1 MVVADDDSHG
11 QVRKRP
17 RLSLKGKGKSASSA
31 AAAVDDSHGFQGT
44 TPQDICERSEEAE
57 PVQTLDG
64 NTTEDPVNQSES
76 FAPDEGSTVPPVAS
90 LENLGNTCFLNS
102 VLQILRYTPGFL
114 DGLGELYR
122 EIIVVEKTMK
132 HHKDVTEAEEEREPP
147 LSLELVKQLF
157 KLYKNMEKREERYCE
172 IASADVTSMAVKP
185 DKVLDI
191 IREFNPMFEGNLQ
204 HDAQELLRCL
214 LCYLEDAEKEL
225 HQIQTDLIASI
236 PISLMPAQLA
246 PVNPIMQRFLAAG
259 KKHEKPS
266 ATVSK
271 PPVNGS
277 GDGPSKESIKTQLF
291 NGELADEVDGTVMT
305 NGEHEICGSKVWEL
319 SAEGNEAVS
328 CDKNRKRRRS
338 RSKSLPSPRAE
349 ESAKS
354 VSRFDN
360 YAKEHSAKSS
370 TKTPTEMKTSE
381 PVKKGRKRRSN
392 GKEESTTKHDRESES
407 KDKSAADTV
416 VHKKSRRRKKVDPT
430 TSTEDGPMKTQ
441 SDTAHCEGDKSQP
454 SILSMFTK
462 SGRRLGMRGRL
473 VKKEP
478 EAEDT
483 ETVSVKQESLTME
496 YESDEM
502 KDEDEVSFPK
512 LNASPRKSESCVKSP
527 SKLSQDFSQMTC
539 KSPSKSDDKNGC
551 VDVKQPMLKLQ
562 KCDHVCNSPLKSVK
576 ATVAMNILSPAK
588 RQVNFDLE
596 EEDSNNLDDSDDEYL
611 GHLKSV
617 PVKPLSVKVEKCDRV
632 CDSPQKSVSAHLAMK
647 YLSGH
652 KLPKMDFVEKL
663 FQGTMMLRTR
673 CLECEFFRER
683 KEEFQDVSVPLRR
696 EQKSDDEEEQD
707 EDSDDDD
714 SCLSKLMSAFTEV
727 ERLRDD
733 NKYYCDMCR
742 CYVEAERS
750 LHYDQLPEIL
760 TLHLKRFSASSGMF
774 GCVSKI
780 NDHVTIPLSLPCLR
794 YKCPKPC
801 CRPDHRYN
809 LYGIVTHAGVTIS
822 SGHYLSY
829 VRVDSGPVSSHLPL
843 ANFIK
848 TEWSPVKG
856 DKQDN
861 TDDDSEPSTVQWFEC
876 DDESIRIHSDKN
888 FRDCLTSENSS
899 LLGTPYVLFYQR
911 VN

>member
-31 AAAVDDSHGFQGT
+31 TAAVDDSHGYQGT

-64 NTTEDPVNQSES
+64 NTTEDLVNQSES
-76 FAPDEGSTVPPVAS
+76 FAPDEGSTVPPVSS

-132 HHKDVTEAEEEREPP
+132 RHKEATETEEEKEPS
-147 LSLELVKQLF
+147 LALELVKQLF
-157 KLYKNMEKREERYCE
+157 KLYKNMEKREGRYCE

-225 HQIQTDLIASI
+225 HQIQLDLIASI

-246 PVNPIMQRFLAAG
+246 PINPIMQRFLAAG
-259 KKHEKPS
+259 KKGEKPS
-266 ATVSK
+266 STVSK

-277 GDGPSKESIKTQLF
+277 GDGPSKETVKTQLF
-291 NGELADEVDGTVMT
+291 NGEMTDEVDGMVMT
-305 NGEHEICGSKVWEL
+305 NGGHEIFGSKVCEL
-319 SAEGNEAVS
+319 SAEGSETVS
-328 CDKNRKRRRS
+328 CNKNRKRRHS
-338 RSKSLPSPRAE
+338 RSKVEDP
-349 ESAKS
+349 AKS
-354 VSRFDN
+354 VSTFDSD
-360 YAKEHSAKSS
+360 AKEHPDKSS
-370 TKTPTEMKTSE
+370 SKASSEMKTSE
-381 PVKKGRKRRSN
+381 PVKKGRKRRSK
-392 GKEESTTKHDRESES
+392 GKDDSKASKDDSENES
-407 KDKSAADTV
+407 KDKSDRVADTGG
-416 VHKKSRRRKKVDPT
+416 HKKCRRRKNVQLI
-430 TSTEDGPMKTQ
+430 TSSEDGPKKTQ
-441 SDTAHCEGDKSQP
+441 SDTAHCGGDKSQP
-454 SILSMFTK
+454 SILSMLTK
-462 SGRRLGMRGRL
+462 SGRRLGMRGRV
-473 VKKEP
+473 VKKG
-478 EAEDT
+478 AEVADT
-483 ETVSVKQESLTME
+483 ETVSVKQEPQTVE
-496 YESDEM
+496 DESDDM
-502 KDEDEVSFPK
+502 MDEDEVSFPK
-512 LNASPRKSESCVKSP
+512 LKASPRKSETCVKSP

-539 KSPSKSDDKNGC
+539 KSPSKSGDRNGS

-576 ATVAMNILSPAK
+576 ATIAMNILSPAK
-588 RQVNFDLE
+588 RQVNFDLD
-596 EEDSNNLDDSDDEYL
+596 EDDLNNLDDSDDDSL

-829 VRVDSGPVSSHLPL
+829 VRVDSGPVSSHQPL
-843 ANFIK
+843 ASFIK
-848 TEWSPVKG
+848 TEWSPVKEE
-856 DKQDN
+856 KQDD
-861 TDDDSEPSTVQWFEC
+861 TDVDTEPSTVQWFEC